1 MDSTKLKSLT
11 YSPGHNKKRKE
22 KKTLKK
28 YYNLILSV
36 ALAKTKAVKRPTF
49 FDIECSGKFIQEL
62 YWIRVSKI
70 YPHLFQ
76 MHQRKQQLFL

>member
-49 FDIECSGKFIQEL
+49 LTSNAP
-62 YWIRVSKI
+62 VN
-70 YPHLFQ
+70 LF
-76 MHQRKQQLFL
+76 KNYIG